1 MFAKSRGNRKPLSV
15 SSIKGNIG
23 HCEAASGSAGLAK
36 LLLMLRQGKIPVQA
50 SLTNL
55 NPRLTSFLGDGI
67 IIPRETQR
75 WENISSL
82 PRRALLNNFGA
93 AGSNVALLLEEYL
106 EERSHGDNQPNRSSY
121 IFTVSARTSEAL
133 KELLLRYQQYLKKKG
148 PELDIRDVCY
158 TATARRQVYEHRVSF
173 TCSSVDDLSEQLDK
187 ARLDQSGVKKGSRLV
202 VFVFSGQG
210 ASYFGMGREL
220 IETSPLFKD
229 TVKHC
234 DKLVQGLG
242 FPSVLHLLQSKDSN
256 VTIGSES
263 ERIISFQC
271 ACVIIEYAL
280 AKLWMSWNV
289 LPDIVLG
296 HR

>member
-1 MFAKSRGNRKPLSV
+1 MFAKSRGHHNPLSV

-36 LLLMLRQGKIPVQA
+36 LLLMLQQGKIPVQA

-67 IIPRETQR
+67 TIPRETQR
-75 WENISSL
+75 WKNISSL

-106 EERSHGDNQPNRSSY
+106 EERSQRDNQPNRSSY

-133 KELLLRYQQYLKKKG
+133 KELLLRYQQYLKEKG

-173 TCSSVDDLSEQLDK
+173 TCSSVDDLLEQLDK
-187 ARLDQSGVKKGSRLV
+187 VRLDQPRVKEGSRPV
-202 VFVFSGQG
+202 IFVFSGQG
-210 ASYFGMGREL
+210 ASYYGMGREL

-229 TVKHC
+229 TVKQC
-234 DKLVQGLG
+234 DKLVEGLG
-242 FPSVLHLLQSKDSN
+242 FGSVLPLLQNKDSN
-256 VTIGSES
+256 TTTRSES

-280 AKLWMSWNV
+280 AKLWMSWNI

>member
-1 MFAKSRGNRKPLSV
+1 MSV
-15 SSIKGNIG
+15 SSVKGNIG

-55 NPRLTSFLGDGI
+55 NPRLTNFLGDGI
-67 IIPRETQR
+67 TIPRETQR
-75 WENISSL
+75 WKNSSSL

-93 AGSNVALLLEEYL
+93 AGSNVALLLEEYM
-106 EERSHGDNQPNRSSY
+106 EKRSQRDNQPNRSSY

-133 KELLLRYQQYLKKKG
+133 KELLQRYQEHLKAKG

-187 ARLDQSGVKKGSRLV
+187 VRLDQPRVKEGSRPV
-202 VFVFSGQG
+202 IFVFSGQG
-210 ASYFGMGREL
+210 ASYLGMGREL
-220 IETSPLFKD
+220 IETSPFFKD

-234 DKLVQGLG
+234 DKLVEGLG
-242 FPSVLHLLQSKDSN
+242 FPSVLRLLQSKDSD
-256 VTIGSES
+256 TTFGSES

-280 AKLWMSWNV
+280 AKLWMSWNIV
-289 LPDIVLG
+289 PDVVLG

>member
-1 MFAKSRGNRKPLSV
+1 MFAKSRRNDNPLSV

-50 SLTNL
+50 SLKNL
-55 NPRLTSFLGDGI
+55 NPRLKPFLGDGI
-67 IIPRETQR
+67 TIPRETQR
-75 WENISSL
+75 WKSIPSL

-106 EERSHGDNQPNRSSY
+106 EERSQRDNQPNRSSY
-121 IFTVSARTSEAL
+121 LFTVSARTSGAL
-133 KELLLRYQQYLKKKG
+133 KELLRRYQQYLKERG

-158 TATARRQVYEHRVSF
+158 TATARRQVHEHRVSF

-187 ARLDQSGVKKGSRLV
+187 VRLDQPRVKQGSRPV
-202 VFVFSGQG
+202 IFVFSGQG

-220 IETSPLFKD
+220 IETSPVFKD

-234 DKLVQGLG
+234 DKLVEGLG
-242 FPSVLHLLQSKDSN
+242 FPSILHLLESKDRN
-256 VTIGSES
+256 TTIRSES

-271 ACVIIEYAL
+271 ACVIVEYAL
-280 AKLWMSWNV
+280 AKLWLSWNV

>member
-1 MFAKSRGNRKPLSV
+1 MFAKSRRNDNPLSV

-50 SLTNL
+50 SLRNL
-55 NPRLTSFLGDGI
+55 NPRLKPFLGDGI
-67 IIPRETQR
+67 TIPRETQR
-75 WENISSL
+75 WKSIPSL

-106 EERSHGDNQPNRSSY
+106 EERSQRDNQPNRSSY
-121 IFTVSARTSEAL
+121 LFTVSARTSGAL
-133 KELLLRYQQYLKKKG
+133 KELLRRYQQYLKEKG

-158 TATARRQVYEHRVSF
+158 TATARRQVHEHRVSF

-187 ARLDQSGVKKGSRLV
+187 VRLDQPRVKQGSRPII
-202 VFVFSGQG
+202 FVFSGQG

-220 IETSPLFKD
+220 IETSPVFKD

-234 DKLVQGLG
+234 DKLVEGLG
-242 FPSVLHLLQSKDSN
+242 FPSILHLLESKDRN
-256 VTIGSES
+256 TTIRSES

-271 ACVIIEYAL
+271 ACVIVEYAL
-280 AKLWMSWNV
+280 AKLWLSWNV